1 MRFDFLRTPKA
12 RALFAWVLFIFFISL
27 ITPAS
32 VSHTGGYAHIYT
44 RSIEALHATFTFDT
58 ADLFLAPGMPLALG
72 LAEFV
77 VPLWPDGIR
86 LFQFGLY
93 VLLILLTFFLAR
105 LMFQERSNAGSVSMF
120 IMALSPV
127 VLIQIFS
134 LGPDLLYAVLFLT
147 GIVFALRVVRNKGS
161 AALNAAVSGAAL
173 GYAALTDPIGLFV
186 PALVFVWMG
195 IVLVLERTPIKHL
208 ALIAVL
214 FAGASIA
221 MLLPWYARN
230 IVVFGADEAPIVQK
244 RVEREIITDARTV
257 QLALYPF
264 THTPLVVLEKASFMF
279 LVPPDLDFFDQNTKR
294 SYRDILRGFIT
305 AGDLDA
311 SAKELRVLFVKMF
324 ILSVHVS
331 LLALGALGLWFERR
345 NATAWLTVLLVGY
358 VSFSVIAYASF
369 NLFRGVSPFNEFI
382 FPLYGLIYSFAAL
395 AILRLKNILWK
406 KTP

>member
-1 MRFDFLRTPKA
+1 MRFDFLRTPKV
-12 RALFAWVLFIFFISL
+12 RALFAWVLFIFFITL
-27 ITPAS
+27 IIPTS

-44 RSIEALHATFTFDT
+44 RSVEALHVAYAFDG
-58 ADLFLAPGMPLALG
+58 ADLYLAPGMPLVLG
-72 LAEFV
+72 LISFV
-77 VPLWPDGIR
+77 LPLLPEGIR

-93 VLLILLTFFLAR
+93 ALLILLTFSASR
-105 LMFQERSNAGSVSMF
+105 LMFSKQPSVGMLGAF
-120 IMALSPV
+120 IMALSPI

-134 LGPDLLYAVLFLT
+134 LGPDVLYAALLMT
-147 GIVFALRVVRNKGS
+147 GVVFAFRVIRNKGS
-161 AALNAAVSGAAL
+161 AAFNAVVSGATL
-173 GYAALTDPIGLFV
+173 GYAGLTDPIGLFV
-186 PALVFVWMG
+186 PAIVFVWMG
-195 IVLVLERTPIKHL
+195 IVLVLERTPIKRL

-230 IVVFGADEAPIVQK
+230 IMVFGVEEAPIVQK

-257 QLALYPF
+257 QFALYPF
-264 THTPLVVLEKASFMF
+264 IHTPLVVLEKASFMF

-331 LLALGALGLWFERR
+331 LLALGVLGVWFERR
-345 NATAWLTVLLVGY
+345 NAAAWLTVLLVGY

-395 AILRLKNILWK
+395 ALLRLKNIFWK